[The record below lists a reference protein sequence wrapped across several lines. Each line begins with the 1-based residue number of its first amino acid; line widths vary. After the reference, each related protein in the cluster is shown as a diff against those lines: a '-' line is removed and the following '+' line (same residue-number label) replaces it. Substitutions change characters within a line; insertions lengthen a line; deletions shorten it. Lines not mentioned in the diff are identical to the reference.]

1 MGIYSIT
8 SSNPTLADDI
18 SCIALSP
25 AAIQNILTTAFK
37 YSSNWRFKFNAG
49 KSSVLRF
56 TPSPPHKDSPVT
68 WFLCTEPVCLS
79 NTYNHL
85 GIHLHSK
92 LVHTEKIANA
102 CRKGRQAYFAL
113 KIREHLN
120 PDTISRLY
128 TRVALPSTMYG
139 CELWYDL
146 RKKRSA
152 RSEHSSAFYLQTC
165 SWSPKEYQI
174 RHMRIT
180 PWASPNNI

>member
-8 SSNPTLADDI
+8 SPDPTRADDI

-25 AAIQNILTTAFK
+25 AAIQNILTTALK
-37 YSSNWRFKFNAG
+37 YSLNWRFKFNAG
-49 KSSVLRF
+49 KSCGLRF
-56 TPSPPHKDSPVT
+56 SPSPPHNDLPVT
-68 WFLCTEPVCLS
+68 SFLGTESVYLS

-113 KIREHLN
+113 KIRENLN
-120 PDTISRLY
+120 PYTISRLY
-128 TRVALPSTMYG
+128 TRVVLPSIVYG

-146 RKKRSA
+146 RKKD
-152 RSEHSSAFYLQTC
+152 LQGLNTLKHFIC
-165 SWSPKEYQI
+165 KHAIGLPKEYQI
-174 RHMRIT
+174 RQMRIT
-180 PWASPNNI
+180 PWVSPNNI